1 MPSVTVRSKNNPNIV
16 YTYDL
21 DNLIFDR
28 SHLAMA
34 FVGKQM
40 RNGYSFDVIIQ
51 TYDFSMAS
59 EILYQK
65 LQCTIVNSAPKIQN
79 PVIDVFFEDT
89 PSNSGGIIYLIREY
103 HQEIT
108 LEDFLLGKNL
118 NNFSDTQKQLF
129 QNLNSHDRSKVASDI
144 TMGVLT
150 EVQYLNNLG
159 ICNIDIHP
167 SAVLVDSECKIEL
180 MDFGITKFL
189 ERENY
194 DNKYVCH
201 PRTFISPEYAAP
213 EIVLGDIIHQ
223 KPQTDVYAI
232 GILYFLLITG
242 DLPFKGELY
251 EVLQSQLRES
261 IPFKQITHPTIK
273 AIIKKAT
280 EKDIKKRFDS
290 CSHFI
295 AAIEAIDFAKKNQH
309 SWWQKILK

>member
-1 MPSVTVRSKNNPNIV
+1 
-16 YTYDL
+16 
-21 DNLIFDR
+21 
-28 SHLAMA
+28 
-34 FVGKQM
+34 
-40 RNGYSFDVIIQ
+40 
-51 TYDFSMAS
+51 
-59 EILYQK
+59 
-65 LQCTIVNSAPKIQN
+65 
-79 PVIDVFFEDT
+79 
-89 PSNSGGIIYLIREY
+89 
-103 HQEIT
+103 
-108 LEDFLLGKNL
+108 
-118 NNFSDTQKQLF
+118 
-129 QNLNSHDRSKVASDI
+129 
-144 TMGVLT
+144 
-150 EVQYLNNLG
+150 
-159 ICNIDIHP
+159 
-167 SAVLVDSECKIEL
+167 

-242 DLPFKGELY
+242 DLPFKGKLY

-309 SWWQKILK
+309 SWWQKIFK